1 MKVAAN
7 RVELFC
13 RIEGQG
19 DPPLLM
25 HGGLGADH
33 TKCKV
38 SNNFAL

>member
-1 MKVAAN
+1 MKVAAIG
-7 RVELFC
+7 VELFC

-19 DPPLLM
+19 DPPLVM

-38 SNNFAL
+38 SIIFSL